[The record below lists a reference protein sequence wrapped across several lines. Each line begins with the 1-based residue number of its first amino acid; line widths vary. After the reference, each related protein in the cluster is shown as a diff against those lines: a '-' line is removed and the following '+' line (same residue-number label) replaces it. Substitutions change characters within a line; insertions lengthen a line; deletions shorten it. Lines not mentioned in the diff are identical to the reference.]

1 MSTVSAVVLT
11 YNKAWIVRECLA
23 SLRCQSR
30 QADEVIV
37 VDDASTDDTRSEL
50 ANLPASW
57 LRLTQRKNRGQSRAR
72 NIGFRYATGDYL
84 VFIDGDVVMESDMLE
99 SMARALDSNPAASIA
114 YSHYLR
120 QGTRRDAVQ
129 AAPWDAALL
138 RRRNYVSA
146 ISLVRRL
153 HLPQPPFDETLRRY
167 EDWDAW
173 LRMSRAGRSGVLIDR
188 ALFTAHYRAA
198 DLSGQGESPEWY
210 RRVVAKHGDSAR

>member
-30 QADEVIV
+30 QANEVIV

-57 LRLTQRKNRGQSRAR
+57 LRLTQRKNGGQSRAR

-99 SMARALDSNPAASIA
+99 DRKSTRLNS
-114 YSHYLR
+114 SH
-120 QGTRRDAVQ
+120 
-129 AAPWDAALL
+129 
-138 RRRNYVSA
+138 
-146 ISLVRRL
+146 
-153 HLPQPPFDETLRRY
+153 
-167 EDWDAW
+167 
-173 LRMSRAGRSGVLIDR
+173 
-188 ALFTAHYRAA
+188 
-198 DLSGQGESPEWY
+198 
-210 RRVVAKHGDSAR
+210 